1 MIAGNQRVDNN
12 CNSVCGKITKIND
25 LNLLFFKGVPKL
37 AWTKTVI
44 WPCEFWGRCC
54 AAPSRNKAEENWSL
68 RQPRN
73 RSRKNRT
80 KRALKIESRLLQ
92 RVPVVLLHLV
102 KWKACTI
109 DQAHESA
116 ESERAKHTRFVSTI
130 HRDCW
135 QPMYYN
141 RFDLALTVLAGL
153 AWLPMW

>member
-1 MIAGNQRVDNN
+1 MRVNSGMEIQNISWMIAGNQRVDNN

-109 DQAHESA
+109 DQAHESG
-116 ESERAKHTRFVSTI
+116 ESERAKH
-130 HRDCW
+130 DCFRLNNP
-135 QPMYYN
+135 QGQ
-141 RFDLALTVLAGL
+141 LAAYVL
-153 AWLPMW
+153 W